1 MSIKENAIWAIL
13 GLPFSLLSAF
23 YYIYS
28 SYHKEKTNLN
38 GKIVFITGAS
48 SGLGAGKLY
57 LYFKFS
63 FYL

>member
-48 SGLGAGKLY
+48 SGLGAG
-57 LYFKFS
+57 
-63 FYL
+63 